1 MNCLLVIY
9 DNDPIKNLIAA
20 YQEAYDTVIFL
31 YQENQKEL
39 LDNSFI
45 EHYLRGTVRY
55 QKYKMSELSDILVE
69 LYQKYPEL
77 SVDTFGGDD
86 YAIGVCATFAS
97 EHHLRM
103 IHPDMK
109 NQKLRIRKDNISY
122 SSELMYPI
130 LNVKQYIDLIGASI
144 TGPVE
149 YEFLEEDKKIV
160 SACITAKR
168 RTNQSVWASFCKYM
182 QTNKE
187 RGGYY
192 YISQSKYKQYQG
204 VINVL
209 YNAGMFSDYQHIDK
223 TLRVKFAKPYFRN
236 LVIDTGLA
244 LEYETYHQLQ
254 SSELFDDVDLRVNID
269 WNGGD
274 LEMGDATSEIDIIA
288 IKNVHII
295 FISCK
300 IGKIKEHDLYDVYAN
315 AERFGGE
322 FSIPVLV
329 HDAQRD
335 VKELVNKAEE
345 LGILLIQQDVISN
358 KTIANVILSYYRK
371 RTQ

>member
-31 YQENQKEL
+31 YQQDQEEMINNAFLKK
-39 LDNSFI
+39 F
-45 EHYLRGTVRY
+45 LRGEVLYR
-55 QKYKMSELSDILVE
+55 KYKMNELTNVLEDIRKE
-69 LYQKYPEL
+69 YPEL
-77 SVDTFGGDD
+77 SIDTFGGDD
-86 YAIGVCATFAS
+86 YALGVCATFAS

-103 IHPDMK
+103 IHPDIK
-109 NQKLRIRKDNISY
+109 NHKLRIRKDNMSY
-122 SSELMYPI
+122 TSELIYPI

-149 YEFLEEDKKIV
+149 YEFIEEDKKIV
-160 SACITAKR
+160 TACITAKR

-187 RGGYY
+187 KGGYY

-209 YNAGMFSDYQHIDK
+209 YSAGMFADYQHIDK
-223 TLRVKFAKPYFRN
+223 TLRVRFAKPYFRN
-236 LVIDTGLA
+236 LVTDTGLA
-244 LEYETYHQLQ
+244 LEYESYHQLVA
-254 SSELFDDVDLRVNID
+254 SELFDDVDLRVNID

-274 LEMGDATSEIDIIA
+274 YEMGDATSEIDIIA
-288 IKNVHII
+288 IKNAHII

-300 IGKIKEHDLYDVYAN
+300 IGKVSEHDLYDVYAN
-315 AERFGGE
+315 AMRFGGE
-322 FSIPVLV
+322 FSIPVLI
-329 HDAQRD
+329 HDAQ
-335 VKELVNKAEE
+335 KEVRELQNKADE
-345 LGILLIQQDVISN
+345 LGILLVTQDTISD
-358 KTIANVILSYYRK
+358 KTIANKILKYYRK